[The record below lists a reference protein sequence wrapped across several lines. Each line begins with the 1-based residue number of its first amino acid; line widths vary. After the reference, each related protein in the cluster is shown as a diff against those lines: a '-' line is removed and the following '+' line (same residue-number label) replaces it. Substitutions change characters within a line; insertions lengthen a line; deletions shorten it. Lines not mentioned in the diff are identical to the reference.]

1 MILTILLAKIFGL
14 YMLAIGVSILMNR
27 RQMMLA
33 VVALMKDRAVQLMG
47 GVIALLLGLFLVNI
61 HNDWST
67 LPAVLVSLVGWAA
80 LVKGLVYLFL
90 PEAKL
95 AKLVHAL
102 TERSWYMIDG
112 VLAVIIGLYLAG
124 FGFGWF

>member
-33 VVALMKDRAVQLMG
+33 IVALMKDRAVQLMG
-47 GVIALLLGLFLVNI
+47 GVMALLLGLFLVNI

-67 LPAVLVSLVGWAA
+67 LPSVLVSLIGWAIFF
-80 LVKGLVYLFL
+80 KGLAYLFL
-90 PEAKL
+90 PEPKL